1 MIAAAVAHIA
11 GVPAEEALLP
21 VLSGLGA
28 GVVLVRAWVGTRV
41 RRPGRGR
48 RPPASR

>member
-1 MIAAAVAHIA
+1 VIAVGRRAIA

-28 GVVLVRAWVGTRV
+28 RLGQ
-41 RRPGRGR
+41 
-48 RPPASR
+48 

>member
-1 MIAAAVAHIA
+1 VIAHIA

-28 GVVLVRAWVGTRV
+28 GVVLVRAWIGTRV
-41 RRPGRGR
+41 RRPRV
-48 RPPASR
+48 RPRARED